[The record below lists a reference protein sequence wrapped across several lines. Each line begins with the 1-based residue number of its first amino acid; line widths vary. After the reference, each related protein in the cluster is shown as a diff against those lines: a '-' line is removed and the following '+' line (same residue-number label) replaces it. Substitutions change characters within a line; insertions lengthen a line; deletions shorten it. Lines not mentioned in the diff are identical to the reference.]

1 MDVPLPNTLMYSD
14 SGTPGI
20 SVARL
25 ISRAI
30 AISGLIFVAA
40 TIAPR
45 APTSSWVVNT
55 AYRSGISSLPCSK
68 RTTSSKINTSARSSS
83 ALPPN
88 LYLPSSITG

>member
-14 SGTPGI
+14 SGTPGM

-25 ISRAI
+25 ISKAI
-30 AISGLIFVAA
+30 AISGLMFVAA

-55 AYRSGISSLPCSK
+55 A
-68 RTTSSKINTSARSSS
+68 
-83 ALPPN
+83 
-88 LYLPSSITG
+88 